1 MSMRRHHKIFGMGTI
16 FIIALVACVS
26 FSRKD
31 RLPEKYKEIGH
42 TPRMHP
48 DYSDTVI
55 PPNIAP
61 LNFMVLEPG
70 LRYLVSIHSTHGKPI
85 TVFSK
90 NTQIRI
96 PLSQWKKMLSG
107 NPGQPIVFDVYVE
120 HDKNEWSRFNPISIQ
135 IANEKIDSFLSYRLI
150 EPQYKYYNKMGLYQR
165 DLEDFS
171 EKCFLNN
178 QVTAGN
184 CMNCHTFYQ
193 NQTDKMI
200 FHMRGGPASGTMLIQ
215 NGKVQKINTSTD
227 FNKAGAYAS
236 WHPNGQLIAFSVNK
250 LQQFFHAKGESR
262 DVLDRAS
269 DLIIYQIGT
278 NTVTTCPMISDPER
292 LETFPSWAPDG
303 KALYFCSAPKFES
316 FYKEDGDLSY
326 KQIKY
331 DLMRIPYDAQT
342 ERFGKLETVLSS
354 SQTHKSITMPRVSPD
369 GKYLLFCM
377 ASYSNFPIYIADCD
391 LYVMDIQT
399 GKVSKPGINSDHA
412 SDTYHSWSSN
422 SRWVVF
428 SSKRDNGFCARP
440 YIAYIDKDGEFHKP
454 FILPQKDP
462 SFYDTYLITY
472 NVPELTTEPVHTK
485 WQKLT
490 RVAFDNK
497 KTVNAKLDPRVKVD
511 RTTGATPEEDNWVQ
525 KPK

>member
-1 MSMRRHHKIFGMGTI
+1 MKMRRRY
-16 FIIALVACVS
+16 IIIGICNIIIITLTACVL
-26 FSRKD
+26 FSRKGIV
-31 RLPEKYKEIGH
+31 PEKYEENH
-42 TPRMHP
+42 HAPRMHP
-48 DYSDTVI
+48 DYSNTVI

-61 LNFMVLEPG
+61 LNFVVLEPG
-70 LRYLVSIHSTHGKPI
+70 LHHIVNIHSTHGNPI

-96 PLSQWKKMLSG
+96 PLTQWKKLLGDNSG
-107 NPGQPIVFDVYVE
+107 QAIVFDVYVE
-120 HDKNEWSRFNPISIQ
+120 HEKNKWRRFEPISIQ
-135 IANEKIDSFLSYRLI
+135 IAQEKIDSFLSYRLI
-150 EPQYKYYNKMGLYQR
+150 EPQYKFFNKMGLYQR
-165 DLEDFS
+165 NLEDFS

-178 QVTAGN
+178 RVTENN

-193 NQTDKMI
+193 NHTDKMI
-200 FHMRGGPASGTMLIQ
+200 FHMRIGPASGTMLIQ
-215 NGKVQKINTSTD
+215 DGKVQKINTSTD

-236 WHPNGQLIAFSVNK
+236 WHPNGELIAFSVNK

-262 DVLDRAS
+262 DVLDKGS

-278 NTVTTCPMISDPER
+278 NTVTTCPMISDTER
-292 LETFPSWAPDG
+292 METFPSWAPDG

-316 FYKEDGDLSY
+316 FFKEDGDLSY

-331 DLMRIPYDAQT
+331 DLMRIQYDPKT

-354 SQTHKSITMPRVSPD
+354 RQTHKSITMPRVSPN

-377 ASYSNFPIYIADCD
+377 AQYSNFPIYIPDCD
-391 LYVMDIQT
+391 IYVMDIQT
-399 GKVSKPGINSDHA
+399 GKVRKPGINSDHA
-412 SDTYHSWSSN
+412 PETYHSWSSN
-422 SRWVVF
+422 SRWIVF

-440 YIAYIDKDGEFHKP
+440 YIAYIDKNGKFYKP

-462 SFYDTYLITY
+462 SFYDTYLMTY
-472 NVPELTTEPVHTK
+472 NVPELTSEPVQTK

-497 KTVNAKLDPRVKVD
+497 RVLNAKLDPRVKVD
-511 RTTGATPEEDNWVQ
+511 RTTGATPEEENWVQ